1 MAIQHTR
8 LALRGMHCASCVQSV
23 EKALSGVQGVEDYT
37 VNLPDRS
44 ADIEGTADAESLVH
58 AIEAAGYEATP
69 MDEDYGEAE
78 READEAQALKTAW
91 IKTSGAL
98 LVGVLLMG
106 GMLLGLLPELES
118 HSGQLFWGVISMVTL
133 LVMWGTGG
141 HFFSGA
147 WKAFRHHH
155 ASMDTLIALG
165 TGTAWL
171 YSTLLVIWPDLAPVG
186 NRHVYFEAAVFV
198 IGLVNLGQALEARA
212 RGQASRAIKALMALQ
227 PDTAMLIKDDGE
239 TVEMRLASIQRGD
252 KLRVRP
258 GERIPVDGVIAE
270 GETWVDESMLTG
282 EPDPIHKVKRDE
294 LSAGTI
300 NQSGSIILRA
310 RKVGGDTALA
320 GIIQQVRQAQNA
332 KPSIGR
338 LADRVSAVFV
348 PSVMIIAIVTG
359 WLWWHWGPEPKSAY
373 MLVTA
378 MTVLV
383 IACPC
388 ALGLATPM
396 SLMVGVGKAAE
407 QGIIIRR
414 GEALQTAASLDT
426 IVLDKTGTITEGMP
440 TMNHI
445 ECLGSEWGPDT
456 LLGIVAALEQGSEH
470 SLAKAI
476 IQAAQT
482 KHIVLPDAEVP
493 TIVPGQGLLGLVSGH
508 HWAIG
513 NAGLMNAQQV
523 VMPAATEQTMT
534 SMASEGM
541 TVVMVACDR
550 QLVGLMG
557 IADPI
562 KADSAEAISRLRS
575 MGLNVVM
582 LTGDNRRTA
591 EAVAKSV
598 GIQQV
603 LAEVMPDEKG
613 AQIRELQ
620 AQGHRVG
627 MVGDGINDAPAL
639 AGAEV
644 GFAIGTGTDVAIE
657 SADMTLMRGSLHGV
671 ADAITV
677 AKATLRNI
685 YQNLAGAFIY
695 NTLGIPLAAGIL
707 FPVTGWL
714 LNPAFAGAAMAM
726 SSVTVVTNANRL
738 RLLSFPRH
746 ARPDTERDTAQIEH
760 T

>member
-1 MAIQHTR
+1 MATQHTR

-23 EKALSGVQGVEDYT
+23 EKALSEVQGVENYT

-44 ADIEGTADAESLVH
+44 AEVEGTADAECLVN

-69 MDEDYGEAE
+69 MGEDYGEAE
-78 READEAQALKTAW
+78 READDAKALKVAW
-91 IKTSGAL
+91 LKTFGAL
-98 LVGVLLMG
+98 FIGALLMG
-106 GMLLGLLPELES
+106 GMLLDLLPDLES
-118 HSGQLFWGVISMVTL
+118 DPGRPFWGLASAVTL

-165 TGTAWL
+165 TGAAWF
-171 YSTLLVIWPDLAPVG
+171 YSTLLVIWPDLAPAG

-212 RGQASRAIKALMALQ
+212 RGQASRAIKALMDLQ

-282 EPDPIHKVKRDE
+282 EPDPIHKGKRDL

-310 RKVGGDTALA
+310 RQVGDDTALA

-332 KPSIGR
+332 KPAIGR

-348 PSVMIIAIVTG
+348 PSVMIIAIVTA
-359 WLWWHWGPEPKSAY
+359 WLWWHFGPEPKSAY
-373 MLVTA
+373 MWATA

-396 SLMVGVGKAAE
+396 SLMVGVGKAAG

-414 GEALQTAASLDT
+414 GEALQTAADLDT

-440 TMNHI
+440 TVNHI
-445 ECLGSEWGPDT
+445 ECLDAEWSSDA
-456 LLGIVAALEQGSEH
+456 LLGVVASLEQGSEH
-470 SLAKAI
+470 SLAKAVV
-476 IQAAQT
+476 QAAQAKQMT
-482 KHIVLPDAEVP
+482 LPEADVPEV
-493 TIVPGQGLLGLVSGH
+493 VPGQGLLGHASHH

-513 NAGLMNAQQV
+513 NTALMEAQQV
-523 VMPAATEQTMT
+523 VIPGSAEQTMT
-534 SMASEGM
+534 DLASQGM

-562 KADSAEAISRLRS
+562 KTDSVAAISRLQA
-575 MGLNVVM
+575 MGLKVVM

-591 EAVAKSV
+591 EAVAQQV
-598 GIQQV
+598 GIEEV

-620 AQGHRVG
+620 AQGYRVG

-671 ADAITV
+671 ADAIMV

-695 NTLGIPLAAGIL
+695 NALGIPLAAGIL
-707 FPVTGWL
+707 FPFTGWL

-738 RLLSFPRH
+738 RLLSF
-746 ARPDTERDTAQIEH
+746 ARDVDSRGSE
-760 T
+760 

>member
-1 MAIQHTR
+1 MAAQHTR

-23 EKALSGVQGVEDYT
+23 EKALSSVQGVEDYT

-78 READEAQALKTAW
+78 READEAQALKRAW

-147 WKAFRHHH
+147 WKALRHHH

-440 TMNHI
+440 TVNHI
-445 ECLGSEWGPDT
+445 ECLGAEWDADT

-470 SLAKAI
+470 SLAKAV

-493 TIVPGQGLLGLVSGH
+493 TIVPGQGLLGRASSH

-513 NAGLMNAQQV
+513 NNGLMKAQQV
-523 VMPAATEQTMT
+523 DMPETVEKTMT

-562 KADSAEAISRLRS
+562 KADSAAAISRLQS

-613 AQIRELQ
+613 GQIRELQ

-671 ADAITV
+671 PDAITV

-695 NTLGIPLAAGIL
+695 NALGIPLAAGIL

-746 ARPDTERDTAQIEH
+746 ARPDTEMDITQSEH
-760 T
+760 S